1 MWKVLMLL
9 ALFVTMIGCSLIQP
23 VTGPFD
29 GLNASV
35 QDGVNNACSP
45 MLGWLGGL
53 CCLAGITLLV
63 ISRGTLGWRPL
74 IGGVIFILINYALAL
89 YADWFF
95 IPVAIATGAISL
107 VWAGRIVWKIVTNDQ
122 IKEIKL

>member
-1 MWKVLMLL
+1 MWKVLTLCVTCAML
-9 ALFVTMIGCSLIQP
+9 FGCSLSRT
-23 VTGPFD
+23 VTGPLD
-29 GLNASV
+29 GITASV
-35 QDGVNNACSP
+35 QQGVNNACSP

-53 CCLAGITLLV
+53 CCLAGIALLV

-107 VWAGRIVWKIVTNDQ
+107 VWAGRIVWRIVTNDK